1 MANISLLGN
10 WEENNMLDDIKIE
23 NYLTYAQVQA
33 IANSAKNAENWA
45 EKQQDI
51 DMLLMHYATDIT
63 DEELSEK
70 GHDYWLKTGFI
81 DKVKSSIVNYKDVD
95 TAIAYEENP
104 IRILIK
110 ISNEIPEFSK
120 KMNELLEVSGNANGK
135 K

>member
-1 MANISLLGN
+1 
-10 WEENNMLDDIKIE
+10 MLDDIKIE

-33 IANSAKNAENWA
+33 IVNSAKNAENWA

>member
-1 MANISLLGN
+1 
-10 WEENNMLDDIKIE
+10 MLDDIKIE

-51 DMLLMHYATDIT
+51 DMLLMHYATNIT

-95 TAIAYEENP
+95 TAIAYLS
-104 IRILIK
+104 LIH
-110 ISNEIPEFSK
+110 ISEPTRRS
-120 KMNELLEVSGNANGK
+120 
-135 K
+135 